1 MTVVRVFWLW
11 PGVVLLGGCALVA
24 GDRGSV
30 VSVEDRP
37 LTTAS
42 RSEPRAQVPRPT
54 EVASLPTPPVASPL
68 PAPEPVA
75 VVATPLPSPQ
85 PPAVVEARPSGS
97 VGAEGLTVASAAPA
111 VREAGLPRASAS
123 QSKVVAALTTQ
134 ANQQTRSGDLEQ
146 ASATLERA
154 LRIEPDNPW
163 LWHQLSLVRLFQH
176 QDEQA
181 AQLAARSNSLTA
193 DAALQARNWRVV
205 AQARERTGDAEQA
218 SAAAARARALGGL

>member
-1 MTVVRVFWLW
+1 MTVVRVLWLW

-37 LTTAS
+37 LTTSS
-42 RSEPRAQVPRPT
+42 RAEPRAQVPRPT
-54 EVASLPTPPVASPL
+54 EVASLPAPPVAAPL
-68 PAPEPVA
+68 PAPEPAPAVA
-75 VVATPLPSPQ
+75 IPPPPSPR
-85 PPAVVEARPSGS
+85 PAEVEARPSPPAS
-97 VGAEGLTVASAAPA
+97 AEALTVASAAPA
-111 VREAGLPRASAS
+111 VREAGLPGGSAS

-134 ANQQTRSGDLEQ
+134 ANQQTRAGNLEQ